1 MTFSCYSLHTHDFPF
16 VSWLL
21 QLYDCDF
28 LDFRLVIGVIC
39 AIFIAYHVDCSRF
52 PYTEKGAH
60 CTEGNGSVVDCME
73 INKIYK
79 QRPHQLC
86 SLVSM
91 PTVGRTKR
99 LLNQFLQWMRIAVR
113 RSLLFYAAN
122 EGNEDFDI
130 HSKLMAA
137 FDAVEF
143 MEPKMPAEW
152 NGMNRFSLRFHFV
165 RSQHDNSVPSI
176 VGVPWQLVFGY
187 RL

>member
-1 MTFSCYSLHTHDFPF
+1 M
-16 VSWLL
+16 
-21 QLYDCDF
+21 
-28 LDFRLVIGVIC
+28 
-39 AIFIAYHVDCSRF
+39 
-52 PYTEKGAH
+52 
-60 CTEGNGSVVDCME
+60 
-73 INKIYK
+73 
-79 QRPHQLC
+79 
-86 SLVSM
+86 
-91 PTVGRTKR
+91 
-99 LLNQFLQWMRIAVR
+99 R

-176 VGVPWQLVFGY
+176 VGVAWQLVFGY